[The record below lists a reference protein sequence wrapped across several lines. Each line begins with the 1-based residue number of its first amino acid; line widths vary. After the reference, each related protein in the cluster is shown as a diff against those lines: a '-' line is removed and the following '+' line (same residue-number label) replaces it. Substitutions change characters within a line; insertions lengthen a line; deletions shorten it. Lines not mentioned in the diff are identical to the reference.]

1 MENRIEVFII
11 FDKEDVASLKE
22 IKKHLKPLEMQSL
35 IKVWDASNIVGGT
48 DWKQAMD
55 SHLKTAS
62 IFLLLVSANF
72 IASPDSY
79 ALAKQ
84 AIARSAPPKVF
95 VIPILL
101 HEVDWESSE
110 LGTFAPLPANRK
122 PIGSWPRRDVAYTEI
137 AKSIRAIVAEKQNA
151 VGETLAS
158 EHLLSLDH
166 ASQQKQPEIAPLPLS
181 QDNIFDVFLC
191 YNSKDRGDVREIA
204 RQLKVQGILPWLDE
218 WELQPGLPWQRAL
231 EQQIGQI
238 KSAAVFVGESG
249 LGPWQNM
256 EIEAFL
262 REFVKRRC
270 FVIPVLL
277 KTSPDKPQ
285 LPLFLAGMTWVDF
298 RTQQPDPM
306 QQLIWGITAKKP
318 VSNDI
323 GLIADDSTKR

>member
-1 MENRIEVFII
+1 MENRIEVFIV

-22 IKKHLKPLEMQSL
+22 LKKHLKPLEMQNL
-35 IKVWDASNIVGGT
+35 IKIWDASQIVGGA
-48 DWKQAMD
+48 DWKQAID

-79 ALAKQ
+79 DLAKQ

-122 PIGSWPRRDVAYTEI
+122 PISSWQRREVAYTEI
-137 AKSIRAIVAEKQNA
+137 AKSIRAIIAEMPTTVRAKPL
-151 VGETLAS
+151 TS
-158 EHLLSLDH
+158 EQPLSIES
-166 ASQQKQPEIAPLPLS
+166 ASQQQVPAIPPLS
-181 QDNIFDVFLC
+181 LSQKVDFDVFLC

-238 KSAAVFVGESG
+238 KSVAVFVGESG

-262 REFVKRRC
+262 REFVKRGC
-270 FVIPVLL
+270 SVIPVLL

-318 VSNDI
+318 VSNNI
-323 GLIADDSTKR
+323 GLIVDDSI